1 MMLCVGAMLLCVRT
15 MMMLR
20 ERTTMLCVRTM
31 MLCICI
37 MMLCICTTVAH
48 AGAQTRVA
56 VLPLRESAAG
66 AATARLEAAL
76 ADALPL
82 IPGVTAVNLANGK
95 FTSPRKGEG
104 RLESQPS
111 ARAVALGRELG
122 AQRAV
127 AVEATPLGDGLVIY
141 VQALEVP
148 SGRSLGSTTFALS
161 GGAAREPGDLAAARA
176 ALTRVI
182 DPALYI
188 GRLDIKLDVQGA
200 EVQVDGRPAR
210 SGIVELP
217 VGTHALRVTHPAYH
231 DFLRFLDVG
240 FDQTLPVAVNMA
252 AYPLAEGE
260 MTESQRRGLPINTR
274 KLPWYRRWYSVVGA
288 GIVLTGVTLG
298 VVWLARPGVHDDSSA
313 TFKPVTTP

>member
-1 MMLCVGAMLLCVRT
+1 MGAWLAALLLC
-15 MMMLR
+15 M
-20 ERTTMLCVRTM
+20 
-31 MLCICI
+31 
-37 MMLCICTTVAH
+37 CTTTARA
-48 AGAQTRVA
+48 AGPIRVA
-56 VLPLRESAAG
+56 VLPLRDSAAG

-76 ADALPL
+76 AEALPL

-95 FTSPRKGEG
+95 FTAPRKSEG

-111 ARAVALGRELG
+111 ARALALGRELG
-122 AQRAV
+122 AQRAI

-148 SGRSLGSTTFALS
+148 SGRSLGSTTFALT
-161 GGAAREPGDLAAARA
+161 GGATRAPGDRDAARA

-182 DPALYI
+182 DAARYV

-200 EVQVDGRPAR
+200 IVQVDGRLAHA
-210 SGIVELP
+210 GIVELP

-231 DFLRFLDVG
+231 DFLRFLDVA

-260 MTESQRRGLPINTR
+260 MTESQRRSLPINTR
-274 KLPWYRRWYSVVGA
+274 RLPWYRRWYSVVGA